1 MICDRIK
8 QLREQ
13 AGYSQAQLAKR
24 LDVTRSSVNAWE
36 MGLSMPT
43 TQYVV
48 TLAKLFHV
56 SADYLLGLTASSSIV
71 LDGYTQEEIELLY
84 KLIRYFDDQKK
95 QRAYREL
102 KTPPRRRTPPAGRG
116 SLLFYFF
123 CFFFM
128 RRSMCCNP
136 HRHSQEAAPRSSEP
150 SANCFFFMS
159 ISSCVAFA

>member
-48 TLAKLFHV
+48 TQAKLFHV

-95 QRAYREL
+95 QR
-102 KTPPRRRTPPAGRG
+102 
-116 SLLFYFF
+116 
-123 CFFFM
+123 
-128 RRSMCCNP
+128 
-136 HRHSQEAAPRSSEP
+136 
-150 SANCFFFMS
+150 
-159 ISSCVAFA
+159 

>member
-84 KLIRYFDDQKK
+84 KLVRYFDDQKK
-95 QRAYREL
+95 QR
-102 KTPPRRRTPPAGRG
+102 
-116 SLLFYFF
+116 
-123 CFFFM
+123 
-128 RRSMCCNP
+128 
-136 HRHSQEAAPRSSEP
+136 
-150 SANCFFFMS
+150 
-159 ISSCVAFA
+159 

>member
-13 AGYSQAQLAKR
+13 AGYSQEQPAKR

-95 QRAYREL
+95 QR
-102 KTPPRRRTPPAGRG
+102 
-116 SLLFYFF
+116 
-123 CFFFM
+123 
-128 RRSMCCNP
+128 
-136 HRHSQEAAPRSSEP
+136 
-150 SANCFFFMS
+150 
-159 ISSCVAFA
+159 

>member
-43 TQYVV
+43 TQYVI

-95 QRAYREL
+95 QR
-102 KTPPRRRTPPAGRG
+102 
-116 SLLFYFF
+116 
-123 CFFFM
+123 
-128 RRSMCCNP
+128 
-136 HRHSQEAAPRSSEP
+136 
-150 SANCFFFMS
+150 
-159 ISSCVAFA
+159 

>member
-84 KLIRYFDDQKK
+84 KLIVSDK
-95 QRAYREL
+95 
-102 KTPPRRRTPPAGRG
+102 
-116 SLLFYFF
+116 
-123 CFFFM
+123 
-128 RRSMCCNP
+128 
-136 HRHSQEAAPRSSEP
+136 
-150 SANCFFFMS
+150 
-159 ISSCVAFA
+159 

>member
-71 LDGYTQEEIELLY
+71 LDGYTQEEIEMLY

-95 QRAYREL
+95 QR
-102 KTPPRRRTPPAGRG
+102 
-116 SLLFYFF
+116 
-123 CFFFM
+123 
-128 RRSMCCNP
+128 
-136 HRHSQEAAPRSSEP
+136 
-150 SANCFFFMS
+150 
-159 ISSCVAFA
+159 

>member
-84 KLIRYFDDQKK
+84 KLIRYFDYQKK
-95 QRAYREL
+95 QR
-102 KTPPRRRTPPAGRG
+102 
-116 SLLFYFF
+116 
-123 CFFFM
+123 
-128 RRSMCCNP
+128 
-136 HRHSQEAAPRSSEP
+136 
-150 SANCFFFMS
+150 
-159 ISSCVAFA
+159 